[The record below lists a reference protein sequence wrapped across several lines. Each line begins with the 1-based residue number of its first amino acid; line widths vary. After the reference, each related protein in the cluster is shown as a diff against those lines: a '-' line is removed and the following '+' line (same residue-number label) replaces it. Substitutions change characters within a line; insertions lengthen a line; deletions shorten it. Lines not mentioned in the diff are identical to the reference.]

1 MPDPIHAIVHLRAE
15 GVSVL
20 VDLTAGRLPSIL
32 HWGGDLGALAAEDAP
47 ALLASAIRPLASNIV
62 DPPIR
67 AALLPEH
74 RTGWLG
80 RPGLS
85 GSRAGRD
92 WSPDFRVT
100 RAELDGQQ
108 IEPTA
113 DLTLISAGSGTLV
126 VEASDD
132 VARLRLEVRIELAP
146 AGLLRSQAE
155 VTNLADEAYTVN
167 DCVIAY
173 PGAAGRPGDPGLRRP
188 LGQGAGAATEHAR
201 DGHPSA

>member
-1 MPDPIHAIVHLRAE
+1 MSDPIHAIVHLRAE

-32 HWGGDLGALAAEDAP
+32 HWGDDLGALDADDAP

-67 AALLPEH
+67 VALLPEH

-85 GSRAGRD
+85 GSRARARLVAGLPRHPGRAGR
-92 WSPDFRVT
+92 P
-100 RAELDGQQ
+100 Q

-113 DLTLISAGSGTLV
+113 DLSLVSAGSGTLM
-126 VEASDD
+126 VEAADD
-132 VARLRLEVRIELAP
+132 AAQLRLEAADRAHPRRTAP
-146 AGLLRSQAE
+146 
-155 VTNLADEAYTVN
+155 D
-167 DCVIAY
+167 
-173 PGAAGRPGDPGLRRP
+173 PGAGDQPGRRGVHR
-188 LGQGAGAATEHAR
+188 E
-201 DGHPSA
+201 